1 MQRFLKKTDAPFAK
15 NVAATLNE
23 SVLAGT
29 LHADLLAATAFV
41 EQELQTRA
49 GQLAPLGLAA
59 PILTIDEIKEKL
71 ESRSKLGRR
80 LCKCSFREAWLC
92 WIFANASSPWKIWIW
107 QR

>member
-1 MQRFLKKTDAPFAK
+1 MHRYTKKTYAPFAN
-15 NVAATLNE
+15 NVAAALNE

-59 PILTIDEIKEKL
+59 PILTIDEIKEKM
-71 ESRSKLGRR
+71 RK
-80 LCKCSFREAWLC
+80 
-92 WIFANASSPWKIWIW
+92 
-107 QR
+107 Q